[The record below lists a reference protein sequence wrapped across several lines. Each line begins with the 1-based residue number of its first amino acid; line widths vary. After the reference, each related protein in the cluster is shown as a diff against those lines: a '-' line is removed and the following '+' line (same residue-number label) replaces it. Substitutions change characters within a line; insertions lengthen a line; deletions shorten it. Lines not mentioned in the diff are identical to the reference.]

1 MEKYSYLLKLEFNS
15 INHMIFKIR
24 EDYGPNSTQIG
35 FIVLEDCRRAGT
47 LDDFSYLKPVY
58 EDGEVWDDERNL
70 IVASI
75 YTYEEIN
82 EDQQD
87 GLLEL
92 ASTLVEFKPNVNHRV
107 DFFVS
112 NELLELTDKDWDK
125 GVYHISALK
134 YLLSNNLEN
143 KLNISNLSEDDF
155 NHLFQ
160 KIDN

>member
-1 MEKYSYLLKLEFNS
+1 MGKYYYLLQLDFNS
-15 INHMIFKIR
+15 INHMIFKIQ
-24 EDYGPNSTQIG
+24 EEHESNSTEIG

-47 LDDFSYLKPVY
+47 LDDFSYLKPAY
-58 EDGEVWDDERNL
+58 EDGEIWDDERNL
-70 IVASI
+70 IVVSV

-82 EDQQD
+82 EDQQE

-112 NELLELTDKDWDK
+112 NELLELTGKDWDK

-134 YLLSNNLEN
+134 YLLSNNVEN
-143 KLNISNLSEDDF
+143 KLDISNLSEDDF

-160 KIDN
+160 KTDN

>member
-1 MEKYSYLLKLEFNS
+1 
-15 INHMIFKIR
+15 MIFKIR
-24 EDYGPNSTQIG
+24 EDYGYESTEIG
-35 FIVLEDCRRAGT
+35 FLVLEDCRRAGT

-58 EDGEVWDDERNL
+58 ENGEIWDDERNL
-70 IVASI
+70 IIAQI

-82 EDQQD
+82 EEQKD

-112 NELLELTDKDWDK
+112 KELLELTDEDWYK
-125 GVYHISALK
+125 GIYHISALK
-134 YLLSNNLEN
+134 YLLSNNVEN
-143 KLNISNLSEDDF
+143 KLNISNLSEDEL

-160 KIDN
+160 KNR